1 MKKIFS
7 LLLAGA
13 LGFGFVSCQKDSPK
27 TQTEVQTPKGYSIVG
42 GSWYYALKDGDFTQ
56 ALRFAFRVD
65 GTYEFRYYRITTR
78 EERKDDLDSEFNDEL
93 IYSGRY
99 TYADGRVAIL
109 TTKFEGHGAR
119 FAERR
124 KQENRQP
131 IEPEDGKLN
140 GLVLLVDEKA
150 ETMTISRTLSS
161 PNIEITDEPLEK
173 PFIREK

>member
-13 LGFGFVSCQKDSPK
+13 LGFGFVSCQKDTPK
-27 TQTEVQTPKGYSIVG
+27 TQTEEQTPKGYSIVG
-42 GSWYYALKDGDFTQ
+42 GSWYTSLTEGDFTQ
-56 ALRFAFRVD
+56 ALRFAFRAD
-65 GTYEFRYYRITTR
+65 GTYEFRYYRITTS
-78 EERKDDLDSEFNDEL
+78 EEHKNDLDSEFNDEL

-99 TYADGRVAIL
+99 TYADGRVTIL
-109 TTKFEGHGAR
+109 I
-119 FAERR
+119 AERR

-161 PNIEITDEPLEK
+161 PNVEISDEVDEK
-173 PFIREK
+173 SFTRQK

>member
-1 MKKIFS
+1 M
-7 LLLAGA
+7 
-13 LGFGFVSCQKDSPK
+13 
-27 TQTEVQTPKGYSIVG
+27 
-42 GSWYYALKDGDFTQ
+42 
-56 ALRFAFRVD
+56 
-65 GTYEFRYYRITTR
+65 
-78 EERKDDLDSEFNDEL
+78 

-109 TTKFEGHGAR
+109 TTKFEGHAAR

-150 ETMTISRTLSS
+150 ETMTVSRTLSS
-161 PNIEITDEPLEK
+161 PNIEIADEAEEK
-173 PFIREK
+173 PFTRQK

>member
-27 TQTEVQTPKGYSIVG
+27 TQIEEQAPKGYSIVG
-42 GSWYYALKDGDFTQ
+42 GSWYYALKEGDFTQ
-56 ALRFAFRVD
+56 ALRFAFRAD
-65 GTYEFRYYRITTR
+65 GTYEFRYYRITTS
-78 EERKDDLDSEFNDEL
+78 EEHKNDLDSEFNDEL

-109 TTKFEGHGAR
+109 TTRFEGHAAR

-124 KQENRQP
+124 KQENHQP

-161 PNIEITDEPLEK
+161 PNVEISDEADEK
-173 PFIREK
+173 SFTRQK

>member
-27 TQTEVQTPKGYSIVG
+27 TQTEEQTPKVYSIVG
-42 GSWYYALKDGDFTQ
+42 GSWYTSLTEGDFTQ
-56 ALRFAFRVD
+56 ALRFAFRAD
-65 GTYEFRYYRITTR
+65 GTYEFRYYRITTS
-78 EERKDDLDSEFNDEL
+78 EEHKNDLDSEFNDEL

-109 TTKFEGHGAR
+109 TTKFEGHAAR

-150 ETMTISRTLSS
+150 ETMTTSRTLSS
-161 PNIEITDEPLEK
+161 PNIDIADEAEEK
-173 PFIREK
+173 SFIRQK

>member
-27 TQTEVQTPKGYSIVG
+27 TQTEEQTAKGYSIVG
-42 GSWYYALKDGDFTQ
+42 GSWLLSAPEDYFTQ
-56 ALRFAFRVD
+56 AFRITFKVD
-65 GTYEFRYYRITTR
+65 GTYELHYYRITTR
-78 EERKDDLDSEFNDEL
+78 GEHKDDLDSEFNDEL

-99 TYADGRVAIL
+99 SYADGRVTL
-109 TTKFEGHGAR
+109 QTTKFVGYGER
-119 FAERR
+119 FVERR
-124 KQENRQP
+124 KREGRRTSDTQ
-131 IEPEDGKLN
+131 DGKLD

-150 ETMTISRTLSS
+150 EIMTVSRELSS
-161 PNIEITDEPLEK
+161 KEIDVDEETAQK

>member
-27 TQTEVQTPKGYSIVG
+27 TQTEEQTPKGYSIVG
-42 GSWYYALKDGDFTQ
+42 GSWYYASTEKDFTQ
-56 ALRFAFRVD
+56 ALRFTFRVD
-65 GTYEFRYYRITTR
+65 GTYELRYYRITTR
-78 EERKDDLDSEFNDEL
+78 GEHKDDLDSEFNDEL

-109 TTKFEGHGAR
+109 TTKFVGYGER

-124 KQENRQP
+124 KQKNRQP
-131 IEPEDGKLN
+131 SEPEDGKLK

-150 ETMTISRTLSS
+150 EIMTVSRTLSS
-161 PNIEITDEPLEK
+161 PNIEIADEEVEK
-173 PFIREK
+173 PFIRQK

>member
-27 TQTEVQTPKGYSIVG
+27 TQTEEQTPKDYSIVG
-42 GSWYYALKDGDFTQ
+42 GSWYYASTEKDFTQ
-56 ALRFAFRVD
+56 ALRFTFRVD
-65 GTYEFRYYRITTR
+65 GTYELRYYRITTR
-78 EERKDDLDSEFNDEL
+78 GERKDDLDSEFNDEL

-109 TTKFEGHGAR
+109 TTKFVGYGER

-131 IEPEDGKLN
+131 SEPEEGKLN

-150 ETMTISRTLSS
+150 ETMTVSRTLSS
-161 PNIEITDEPLEK
+161 PNIEIADEEVEK
-173 PFIREK
+173 PFIRQK

>member
-27 TQTEVQTPKGYSIVG
+27 TQTEEQTPKGYSIVG
-42 GSWYYALKDGDFTQ
+42 GSWYYASTEKDFTQ
-56 ALRFAFRVD
+56 ALRFTFRVD
-65 GTYEFRYYRITTR
+65 GTYELHYYRITTR
-78 EERKDDLDSEFNDEL
+78 GEHKDDLDSEFNDEL

-109 TTKFEGHGAR
+109 TTKFVGYGER

-131 IEPEDGKLN
+131 SEPEDGKLN

-150 ETMTISRTLSS
+150 ETMTISRALSS
-161 PNIEITDEPLEK
+161 KEIDVDEETAQK
-173 PFIREK
+173 PFIRQK

>member
-27 TQTEVQTPKGYSIVG
+27 TQTEEQTPKGYSIVG
-42 GSWYYALKDGDFTQ
+42 GSWYYASTEKDFTQ
-56 ALRFAFRVD
+56 ALRFTFKVD
-65 GTYEFRYYRITTR
+65 GTYELHYYRITTR
-78 EERKDDLDSEFNDEL
+78 GEHKDDLDSEFNDEL

-109 TTKFEGHGAR
+109 TTKFEGHAAR

-150 ETMTISRTLSS
+150 ETMTISRALSS
-161 PNIEITDEPLEK
+161 KEIDVDEETAQK
-173 PFIREK
+173 PFIRQK

>member
-1 MKKIFS
+1 M
-7 LLLAGA
+7 
-13 LGFGFVSCQKDSPK
+13 
-27 TQTEVQTPKGYSIVG
+27 
-42 GSWYYALKDGDFTQ
+42 
-56 ALRFAFRVD
+56 
-65 GTYEFRYYRITTR
+65 
-78 EERKDDLDSEFNDEL
+78 

-109 TTKFEGHGAR
+109 STKFEGHAAR

-161 PNIEITDEPLEK
+161 PHIDIADEADEK
-173 PFIREK
+173 TFTRQK

>member
-13 LGFGFVSCQKDSPK
+13 LGFGFVSCQKDTPK
-27 TQTEVQTPKGYSIVG
+27 TQTEEQTPKGYSIVG

-65 GTYEFRYYRITTR
+65 GTYEFRYYRITTS
-78 EERKDDLDSEFNDEL
+78 EEHKNDLDSEFNDEL

-99 TYADGRVAIL
+99 TYADGRVTIL
-109 TTKFEGHGAR
+109 TTKFVGYGER

-131 IEPEDGKLN
+131 SEPEDGKLN

>member
-27 TQTEVQTPKGYSIVG
+27 TQTEEQTPKGYSIVG
-42 GSWYYALKDGDFTQ
+42 GSWYYASTEKDFTQ
-56 ALRFAFRVD
+56 ALRFTFRVD
-65 GTYEFRYYRITTR
+65 GTYELRYYRITTR
-78 EERKDDLDSEFNDEL
+78 GERKDDLDSEFNDEL

-109 TTKFEGHGAR
+109 TTKFVGYGER

-131 IEPEDGKLN
+131 SEPEDGKLN

-161 PNIEITDEPLEK
+161 PHIDIADEADEK
-173 PFIREK
+173 TFTRQK

>member
-1 MKKIFS
+1 M
-7 LLLAGA
+7 
-13 LGFGFVSCQKDSPK
+13 SCQKDSPK
-27 TQTEVQTPKGYSIVG
+27 TQIEEQAPKGYSIVG
-42 GSWYYALKDGDFTQ
+42 GSWYYALKEGDFTQ
-56 ALRFAFRVD
+56 ALRFAFRAD
-65 GTYEFRYYRITTR
+65 GTYEFRYYRITTS
-78 EERKDDLDSEFNDEL
+78 EEHKNDLDSEFNDEL

-99 TYADGRVAIL
+99 TYADGRVTIL
-109 TTKFEGHGAR
+109 TTKFEGYAAR

-161 PNIEITDEPLEK
+161 PNVEISDEADEK
-173 PFIREK
+173 SFTRQK

>member
-7 LLLAGA
+7 LLLAGT

-56 ALRFAFRVD
+56 ALRFAFKVD

-109 TTKFEGHGAR
+109 TTKFEGYAAR

-161 PNIEITDEPLEK
+161 PNVEITDEVLEK
-173 PFIREK
+173 PFTRQK

>member
-27 TQTEVQTPKGYSIVG
+27 TQTEEQTPKGYSIVG
-42 GSWYYALKDGDFTQ
+42 GSWYYASTEKDFTQ
-56 ALRFAFRVD
+56 ALRFTFKVD
-65 GTYEFRYYRITTR
+65 GTYELHYYRITTR
-78 EERKDDLDSEFNDEL
+78 GEHKDDLDSEFNDEL

-109 TTKFEGHGAR
+109 TTKFEGYAAR

-131 IEPEDGKLN
+131 SEPEDGKLN

-150 ETMTISRTLSS
+150 ETMTISRALSS
-161 PNIEITDEPLEK
+161 KEIDVDEETAQK
-173 PFIREK
+173 PFIRQK

>member
-27 TQTEVQTPKGYSIVG
+27 TQTEEQTPKGYSIVG
-42 GSWYYALKDGDFTQ
+42 GSWYYSLTENDLTL

-109 TTKFEGHGAR
+109 TTKFEGYAAR

-161 PNIEITDEPLEK
+161 PNIEIADDAEEK
-173 PFIREK
+173 PFARQK

>member
-78 EERKDDLDSEFNDEL
+78 EEL

-109 TTKFEGHGAR
+109 TTKFEGYAAR

>member
-27 TQTEVQTPKGYSIVG
+27 TQTEEQTPKGYSIVG
-42 GSWYYALKDGDFTQ
+42 GSWYYASTEKDFTQ
-56 ALRFAFRVD
+56 ALRFTFKVD
-65 GTYEFRYYRITTR
+65 GTYELHYYRITTR
-78 EERKDDLDSEFNDEL
+78 GERKDDLDSEFNDES

-109 TTKFEGHGAR
+109 TTKFVGYGER

-131 IEPEDGKLN
+131 SEPEDGKLN

-161 PNIEITDEPLEK
+161 PNIEITEEVLEM
-173 PFIREK
+173 PFIRQK

>member
-13 LGFGFVSCQKDSPK
+13 LGFGFVSCQKDTPK
-27 TQTEVQTPKGYSIVG
+27 TQTEEQTPKGYSIVG
-42 GSWYYALKDGDFTQ
+42 GSWYTSLTEGDFTQ
-56 ALRFAFRVD
+56 ALRFAFRAD
-65 GTYEFRYYRITTR
+65 GTYEFRYYRITTS
-78 EERKDDLDSEFNDEL
+78 EEHKNDLDSEFNDEL

-109 TTKFEGHGAR
+109 TTRFEGYAAR

-161 PNIEITDEPLEK
+161 PNVEISDEADEK
-173 PFIREK
+173 SFTRQK

>member
-13 LGFGFVSCQKDSPK
+13 LGFGFVSCQKDTPK
-27 TQTEVQTPKGYSIVG
+27 TQTEEQTPKGYSIVG

-109 TTKFEGHGAR
+109 TTKFEGYAAR

>member
-13 LGFGFVSCQKDSPK
+13 LGFGFVSCQKDTPK
-27 TQTEVQTPKGYSIVG
+27 TQTEEQTPKGYSIVG
-42 GSWYYALKDGDFTQ
+42 GSWYTSLTEGDFTQ
-56 ALRFAFRVD
+56 ALRFAFRAD
-65 GTYEFRYYRITTR
+65 GTYEFRYYRITTS
-78 EERKDDLDSEFNDEL
+78 EEHKNDLDSEFNDEL

-161 PNIEITDEPLEK
+161 PNIEIADDVEEK
-173 PFIREK
+173 PFARQK

>member
-109 TTKFEGHGAR
+109 TTKFEGYAAR